1 MPLSLFDS
9 ASLTC
14 LDAVLVNIE
23 VDANRMENP
32 KEAKQ
37 TVIIVGLPD
46 ASVRESR
53 DRVLS
58 AIKNAGYQINSLYAV
73 INLAP
78 GDLRK
83 EGPLYDLPIALG
95 LLCSLNY
102 LPPIANTQDYLI
114 IGEMS
119 LSGEMRPLQGAL
131 AIAMLARALG
141 KKGVLLPVQNA
152 KEAAAVPGINIFGIQ
167 HLREAAQFLQDPSS
181 LKPTSVEISNDL
193 FKAMPATI
201 DFSDIKGQMHVKRAI
216 EIAAAGG
223 HNVLLSGPP
232 GSGKTMLAKALIG
245 IIPALSLEEALEAT
259 KIHSIAGILPEG
271 QSLITQRPFRA
282 PHHTI
287 SHAGLIG
294 GGSIP
299 RPGEVS
305 LAHNGILF
313 LDELPEFSRAVL
325 EVLRQPLEDR
335 KVTISRARGNFT
347 FPTNFICIAAM
358 NPCPCGNLG
367 HPRKPC
373 SDTSLQIERYKSKIS
388 GPLLDRI
395 DMHIE
400 VPALDYTAIITTS
413 EGESSAIVRDRVNTA
428 RKKQQ
433 KRFGRNQTNGEMSAR
448 DIKKHIPLNAACH
461 ELLRHAVDVW
471 GASARSCDRM
481 LKVSQT
487 IADLAGD
494 DNVQEHHLL
503 EAINFRN
510 IEHSSMKSHF
520 PF

>member
-1 MPLSLFDS
+1 MALSLFDS
-9 ASLTC
+9 ASLAC
-14 LDAVLVNIE
+14 LDAVLVNVE
-23 VDANRMENP
+23 VDAVKNEE

-58 AIKNAGYQINSLYAV
+58 AIKNAGYSLYNLYAV

-78 GDLRK
+78 GDLKK

-95 LLCSLNY
+95 LLRSLNY
-102 LPPIANTQDYLI
+102 LPATANTQDYLV
-114 IGEMS
+114 IGELS

-131 AIAMLARALG
+131 AITMLARSLG
-141 KKGVLLPVQNA
+141 KKGVLLPAQNA
-152 KEAAAVPGINIFGIQ
+152 KEAAAIPGIKVYGIQ
-167 HLREAAQFLQDPSS
+167 HLHQAVRFFQDPTA
-181 LKPTSVEISNDL
+181 LKETTVEISESL
-193 FKAMPATI
+193 FKSAPATI
-201 DFSDIKGQMHVKRAI
+201 DFSDIKGQAHVKRAI

-232 GSGKTMLAKALIG
+232 GSGKTMLAKAMNG
-245 IIPALSLEEALEAT
+245 IIPELTLEEALEAT
-259 KIHSIAGILPEG
+259 KIHSIAGLLPEG
-271 QSLITQRPFRA
+271 QGLITQRPFRS
-282 PHHTI
+282 PHHTV
-287 SHAGLIG
+287 SYAGLIG
-294 GGSIP
+294 GGTIP

-313 LDELPEFSRAVL
+313 LDELPEFSRLVL

-347 FPTNFICIAAM
+347 FPTSFICIAAM

-367 HPRKPC
+367 HPRKLCTDSP
-373 SDTSLQIERYKSKIS
+373 LQIQRYRSKIS

-400 VPALDYTAIITTS
+400 VPALNYDEIFTTNAGETSAVVRQRVCAARMRQRQRYGNAKTNS
-413 EGESSAIVRDRVNTA
+413 EISSREIQTYIQLNTA
-428 RKKQQ
+428 
-433 KRFGRNQTNGEMSAR
+433 
-448 DIKKHIPLNAACH
+448 CH
-461 ELLRHAVDVW
+461 NLLRHAVDAW
-471 GASARSCDRM
+471 KASTRTCDRI
-481 LKVSQT
+481 LKVALT
-487 IADLAGD
+487 IADLAEAP
-494 DNVQEHHLL
+494 NVQEQHLL

-510 IEHSSMKSHF
+510 ISCASA
-520 PF
+520 

>member
-1 MPLSLFDS
+1 MPLALFDS
-9 ASLTC
+9 ASLAC
-14 LDAVLVNIE
+14 LDALLVNIE
-23 VDANRMENP
+23 VDTHLIQDP
-32 KEAKQ
+32 KEFRQ
-37 TVIIVGLPD
+37 SIVIVGLPD

-58 AIKNAGYQINSLYAV
+58 AIKNANYQLNSFHAV
-73 INLAP
+73 VNLAP

-95 LLCSLNY
+95 LLCAMNY
-102 LPPIANTQDYLI
+102 FRPIVDTQDFLV

-131 AIAMLARALG
+131 AIAMLARSLG
-141 KKGVLLPVQNA
+141 KKGVLLPIQNA
-152 KEAAAVPGINIFGIQ
+152 KEAAAVPGIDIFGIR

-181 LKPTSVEISNDL
+181 LKPTSMTVSRDL
-193 FKAMPATI
+193 FQAMPSAI
-201 DFSDIKGQMHVKRAI
+201 DFADIKGQTHVKRAI

-223 HNVLLSGPP
+223 HNILLSGPP

-245 IIPALSLEEALEAT
+245 IIPELTLEEALETT
-259 KIHSIAGILPEG
+259 KIHSIAGMLPEG
-271 QSLITQRPFRA
+271 QSLITQRPFRS
-282 PHHTI
+282 PHHTV

-313 LDELPEFSRAVL
+313 LDELPEFSRVVL

-335 KVTISRARGNFT
+335 KVTISRAGGNFT

-367 HPRKPC
+367 HPRKTCNDSP
-373 SDTSLQIERYKSKIS
+373 LQIERYKRKIS

-400 VPALDYTAIITTS
+400 VPALDYTTMMTTG
-413 EGESSAIVRDRVNTA
+413 EGESSKVVRQRVHAA
-428 RKKQQ
+428 RQRQ
-433 KRFGRNQTNGEMSAR
+433 HKRFGKVQTNGEMSAR
-448 DIKKHIPLNAACH
+448 DIKMHAPLNPACH
-461 ELLRHAVDVW
+461 DLLRQAIDLW
-471 GASARSCDRM
+471 GASARSCDRIV
-481 LKVSQT
+481 KVAQT
-487 IADLAGD
+487 IADLAED
-494 DNVQEHHLL
+494 DHVQEHHLL

-510 IEHSSMKSHF
+510 IEHTSS
-520 PF
+520 P

>member
-9 ASLTC
+9 ASLAC
-14 LDAVLVNIE
+14 LDAVPVNIE
-23 VDANRMENP
+23 VDASRMENP
-32 KEAKQ
+32 LESKQ
-37 TVIIVGLPD
+37 VIIIVGLPD

-58 AIKNAGYQINSLYAV
+58 AVRNAGYQISSLYAV

-95 LLCSLNY
+95 LLRSFNF
-102 LPPIANTQDYLI
+102 LPPTVNTQDYLV

-131 AIAMLARALG
+131 AIAMLARTLG
-141 KKGVLLPVQNA
+141 KKGVLLPSQNA
-152 KEAAAVPGINIFGIQ
+152 MEAAAVPGIDIFGIS
-167 HLREAAQFLQDPSS
+167 HLRDAVHFFHDPSS
-181 LKPTSVEISNDL
+181 VKPTSVDISNEL
-193 FKAMPATI
+193 FKSAPPPI
-201 DFSDIKGQMHVKRAI
+201 DFADIKGQAHVKRAM

-223 HNVLLSGPP
+223 HNIILSGPP

-245 IIPALSLEEALEAT
+245 IIPALTLEEALEAT

-271 QSLITQRPFRA
+271 QSLITQRPFRS
-282 PHHTI
+282 PHHTV

-313 LDELPEFSRAVL
+313 LDELPEFSRVVL

-335 KVTISRARGNFT
+335 KVTISRAKGNFT

-367 HPRKPC
+367 HPRKHC

-400 VPALDYTAIITTS
+400 VPALDYTAIITTA
-413 EGESSAIVRDRVNTA
+413 EGESSSVVRDRVNTA
-428 RKKQQ
+428 RIRQQ
-433 KRFGRNQTNGEMSAR
+433 QRFGKVQTNGEMSAR
-448 DIKKHIPLNAACH
+448 EVKKHISLNNACH
-461 ELLRHAVDVW
+461 QLLRQAVDVW

-481 LKVSQT
+481 LKVALT

-494 DNVQEHHLL
+494 STVQEHHLL

-510 IEHSSMKSHF
+510 VEQTAS
-520 PF
+520 

>member
-1 MPLSLFDS
+1 MALSLFDS
-9 ASLTC
+9 ASLAC
-14 LDAVLVNIE
+14 LDAVLVNVE
-23 VDANRMENP
+23 VDAYKIDDQKEN
-32 KEAKQ
+32 KQ
-37 TVIIVGLPD
+37 SVVIVGLPD

-58 AIKNAGYQINSLYAV
+58 AIKNAGYNLQNLYAV

-95 LLCSLNY
+95 LLRSLNH
-102 LPPIANTQDYLI
+102 LPATINSQDYLV
-114 IGEMS
+114 IGELS

-131 AIAMLARALG
+131 AITMLARSLG
-141 KKGVLLPVQNA
+141 KKGVLLPAQNA
-152 KEAAAVPGINIFGIQ
+152 KEAAAIPGIKVYGIQ
-167 HLREAAQFLQDPSS
+167 HLHQAVRFFQDPAT
-181 LKPTSVEISNDL
+181 LKETLTDISDNL
-193 FKAMPATI
+193 FKNAPAII
-201 DFSDIKGQMHVKRAI
+201 DFADIKGQAHVKRAI

-232 GSGKTMLAKALIG
+232 GSGKTMLAKALNG
-245 IIPALSLEEALEAT
+245 IIPELTLEEALEAT
-259 KIHSIAGILPEG
+259 KIHSIAGLLPEG
-271 QSLITQRPFRA
+271 QGLITQRPFRS
-282 PHHTI
+282 PHHTV
-287 SHAGLIG
+287 SYAGLIG
-294 GGSIP
+294 GGTLP

-305 LAHNGILF
+305 LAHNGVLF
-313 LDELPEFSRAVL
+313 LDELPEFSRLVL

-367 HPRKPC
+367 HPRKLCTDSP
-373 SDTSLQIERYKSKIS
+373 LQVERYKSKIS

-400 VPALDYTAIITTS
+400 VPALDYNEIITTH
-413 EGESSAIVRDRVNTA
+413 EGESSAEVRQRVCTA
-428 RKKQQ
+428 RARQTNRYGMAK
-433 KRFGRNQTNGEMSAR
+433 TNGEISSR
-448 DIKKHIPLNAACH
+448 EIQNHIKLSPACH
-461 ELLRHAVDVW
+461 NLLRHAVDAW
-471 GASARSCDRM
+471 GASARTCDRM
-481 LKVSQT
+481 LKVALT

-494 DNVQEHHLL
+494 ENVNEKHLL

-510 IEHSSMKSHF
+510 VNNIRT
-520 PF
+520 